1 MNMYGVKWGAYF
13 TGTQVTQK
21 TATHKESIDR
31 VSKLVYIMTTMKI
44 NIREARERFSEM
56 INRVSYK
63 GERVI
68 VMSRNKPKAL
78 IVGLE
83 ETELFKNESM
93 RKARRLLQLE
103 QIKKVR
109 DRLALKRVKSDSV
122 QGLRSLR
129 ESRLA
134 NLTGS
139 H

>member
-1 MNMYGVKWGAYF
+1 
-13 TGTQVTQK
+13 
-21 TATHKESIDR
+21 
-31 VSKLVYIMTTMKI
+31 MTTMKV
-44 NIREARERFSEM
+44 NIREAREKFSEI

-63 GERVI
+63 RERVI

-83 ETELFKNESM
+83 ETELFKNEPM

-109 DRLALKRVKSDSV
+109 HRLALKRVKSDSV

>member
-1 MNMYGVKWGAYF
+1 
-13 TGTQVTQK
+13 
-21 TATHKESIDR
+21 
-31 VSKLVYIMTTMKI
+31 MTTMKV
-44 NIREARERFSEM
+44 NIREAREKFSEI

-63 GERVI
+63 RERVI

-93 RKARRLLQLE
+93 RKAKRLLQLE

-109 DRLALKRVKSDSV
+109 ERVALKRVRSDSV
-122 QGLRSLR
+122 RELRRSR
-129 ESRLA
+129 EKRLA

-139 H
+139 R

>member
-1 MNMYGVKWGAYF
+1 
-13 TGTQVTQK
+13 
-21 TATHKESIDR
+21 
-31 VSKLVYIMTTMKI
+31 VYIMTTMKV
-44 NIREARERFSEM
+44 NIREAREKFSEI

-63 GERVI
+63 RERVI

-83 ETELFKNESM
+83 EAEPFKNESM

-122 QGLRSLR
+122 QRLRSLR

>member
-1 MNMYGVKWGAYF
+1 
-13 TGTQVTQK
+13 
-21 TATHKESIDR
+21 
-31 VSKLVYIMTTMKI
+31 MTTMKV
-44 NIREARERFSEM
+44 NIREAREKFSEI

-63 GERVI
+63 RERVI

-109 DRLALKRVKSDSV
+109 ERLVLKRVKSDSV
-122 QGLRSLR
+122 HELRRSR
-129 ESRLA
+129 EKRLA
-134 NLTGS
+134 TLTGS

>member
-1 MNMYGVKWGAYF
+1 M
-13 TGTQVTQK
+13 
-21 TATHKESIDR
+21 
-31 VSKLVYIMTTMKI
+31 YIMTTMKV
-44 NIREARERFSEM
+44 NIREARERFSEI

-63 GERVI
+63 RERVI

-78 IVGLE
+78 IVGVE

-93 RKARRLLQLE
+93 RRARRLLQLE

-109 DRLALKRVKSDSV
+109 ERLNLKRVKSDSV
-122 QGLRSLR
+122 HELRRSR
-129 ESRLA
+129 KRRLA

>member
-1 MNMYGVKWGAYF
+1 M
-13 TGTQVTQK
+13 
-21 TATHKESIDR
+21 
-31 VSKLVYIMTTMKI
+31 YIMTTMKV
-44 NIREARERFSEM
+44 NIREAREKFSEI

-78 IVGLE
+78 IVGIE
-83 ETELFKNESM
+83 EAELFKDEPM
-93 RKARRLLQLE
+93 RKARRLIQLE
-103 QIKKVR
+103 QIRKVR
-109 DRLALKRVKSDSV
+109 ERLAHKKIKSDSV
-122 QGLRSLR
+122 QELRRLR

>member
-1 MNMYGVKWGAYF
+1 
-13 TGTQVTQK
+13 
-21 TATHKESIDR
+21 
-31 VSKLVYIMTTMKI
+31 MTTMKV
-44 NIREARERFSEM
+44 NIREAREKFSEI

-83 ETELFKNESM
+83 ETELFKNEPM

-109 DRLALKRVKSDSV
+109 ERLALKRVRSDSV
-122 QGLRSLR
+122 HELRRSR
-129 ESRLA
+129 EKRLA

>member
-1 MNMYGVKWGAYF
+1 
-13 TGTQVTQK
+13 
-21 TATHKESIDR
+21 
-31 VSKLVYIMTTMKI
+31 MTTMKV
-44 NIREARERFSEM
+44 NIREAREKFSEI

-63 GERVI
+63 GERVM

-78 IVGLE
+78 IVGLD
-83 ETELFKNESM
+83 ETELFKDEPM

-109 DRLALKRVKSDSV
+109 ERLARKKIKSDSV
-122 QGLRSLR
+122 QELRRLR
-129 ESRLA
+129 ENRLE

>member
-1 MNMYGVKWGAYF
+1 
-13 TGTQVTQK
+13 
-21 TATHKESIDR
+21 
-31 VSKLVYIMTTMKI
+31 VYIMTTMKI

-56 INRVSYK
+56 IHRVSYK

-68 VMSRNKPKAL
+68 VMSRNKPKAV

-83 ETELFKNESM
+83 EAELFKDEPM
-93 RKARRLLQLE
+93 RKARRSMQLE

-109 DRLALKRVKSDSV
+109 ERLAHKKIKSDSV
-122 QGLRSLR
+122 QELRRLR
-129 ESRLA
+129 ESRLE

>member
-1 MNMYGVKWGAYF
+1 
-13 TGTQVTQK
+13 
-21 TATHKESIDR
+21 
-31 VSKLVYIMTTMKI
+31 MKV
-44 NIREARERFSEM
+44 NIREAREKFSEI

-63 GERVI
+63 KERVI
-68 VMSRNKPKAL
+68 VMSRNKTKAL

-83 ETELFKNESM
+83 ETELFKNEPM

-122 QGLRSLR
+122 HGLRSLR

>member
-1 MNMYGVKWGAYF
+1 
-13 TGTQVTQK
+13 
-21 TATHKESIDR
+21 
-31 VSKLVYIMTTMKI
+31 VYIMTTMKI

-56 INRVSYK
+56 IHRVSYK

-68 VMSRNKPKAL
+68 VMSRNKPKAV

-83 ETELFKNESM
+83 EAELFKDEPM

-109 DRLALKRVKSDSV
+109 ERLALKRVRSDSV
-122 QGLRSLR
+122 HELRRSR
-129 ESRLA
+129 EKRLA
-134 NLTGS
+134 TLTGS